1 MTDVNMVIAHNI
13 SNTLKM
19 IGKSKEEL
27 AIALGYSKQVI
38 GKMLSGSRSITA
50 LELKQI
56 SDFCNVPVESLIA
69 LPEKPVK
76 TNVVLGFVDKVKTE
90 EAKEGMRIANKLIDM
105 YLFHSSV
112 NKQGNIGATI
122 RSSL

>member
-56 SDFCNVPVESLIA
+56 SDFCNVPVKSLVT

-76 TNVVLGFVDKVKTE
+76 TNVVLGFLDKLKTE
-90 EAKEGMRIANKLIDM
+90 EAKEGIRVADKLIDM

-112 NKQGNIGATI
+112 NKQGNMGATV

>member
-13 SNTLKM
+13 SNTLKRM
-19 IGKSKEEL
+19 GKSKEEL
-27 AIALGYSKQVI
+27 AVALGYSKQVV
-38 GKMLSGSRSITA
+38 GNMLSGARSVTA

-56 SDFCNVPVESLIA
+56 SDFCNIPVKSLIT

-76 TNVVLGFVDKVKTE
+76 TNVVLGFVDEVKTE
-90 EAKEGMRIANKLIDM
+90 KAKEGIRIADKLIDM

-112 NKQGNIGATI
+112 NKQGNIGATV

>member
-1 MTDVNMVIAHNI
+1 MTDMNIVIAHNI
-13 SNTLKM
+13 SNTIKM
-19 IGKSKEEL
+19 IGKNKEEL
-27 AIALGYSKQVI
+27 AIALGYSKQVV
-38 GKMLSGSRSITA
+38 GNMLSGARSVTA

-56 SDFCNVPVESLIA
+56 SDFCNVPVESIIA

-90 EAKEGMRIANKLIDM
+90 EAKEGIRIADKLIDM

-112 NKQGNIGATI
+112 NKQGNIGTTV

>member
-1 MTDVNMVIAHNI
+1 MTDMNMVIANNI

-19 IGKSKEEL
+19 IGKNKEKL
-27 AIALGYSKQVI
+27 AIALGYSKQVV
-38 GKMLSGSRSITA
+38 GNMLSGSRSITA

-56 SDFCNVPVESLIA
+56 SDFCNVPVENLVT

-76 TNVVLGFVDKVKTE
+76 TNAVLGLVDKVTTE
-90 EAKEGMRIANKLIDM
+90 EAKEGIRIADKLIDM
-105 YLFHSSV
+105 YLFHSAV
-112 NKQGNIGATI
+112 NKQGNIGTTV

>member
-1 MTDVNMVIAHNI
+1 MTDMNMVIAHNI
-13 SNTLKM
+13 SNTLKR
-19 IGKSKEEL
+19 IGKNKEEL
-27 AIALGYSKQVI
+27 AIALGYSKQVV
-38 GKMLSGSRSITA
+38 GHMLSGARSVTA

-56 SDFCNVPVESLIA
+56 SDFCNIPVENLVA

-76 TNVVLGFVDKVKTE
+76 TNVVLSFVDKVKTE
-90 EAKEGMRIANKLIDM
+90 EAKEGIRIADKLIDM

-112 NKQGNIGATI
+112 NQQGHIGTTV

>member
-1 MTDVNMVIAHNI
+1 MTDMNMVIAHNV

-19 IGKSKEEL
+19 IGKNKEEL
-27 AIALGYSKQVI
+27 AIALGYSKQVV
-38 GKMLSGSRSITA
+38 GHMLSGAHSITA

-56 SDFCNVPVESLIA
+56 SDFCKVPVESLVA
-69 LPEKPVK
+69 LPEKSVK

-90 EAKEGMRIANKLIDM
+90 EAKEGIRIADRLIDM

>member
-112 NKQGNIGATI
+112 NKQGNIGTTV

>member
-1 MTDVNMVIAHNI
+1 MTDMNIVIAHNI

-19 IGKSKEEL
+19 IGKNKEEL
-27 AIALGYSKQVI
+27 AIALGYSKQVV
-38 GKMLSGSRSITA
+38 GNMLSGSRSVTA

-56 SDFCNVPVESLIA
+56 SDFCKVPMENLVA
-69 LPEKPVK
+69 LPERPVK

-90 EAKEGMRIANKLIDM
+90 EAKEGIRIADKLIDM

>member
-1 MTDVNMVIAHNI
+1 MTDINMVIAHNI

-19 IGKSKEEL
+19 IGKNKEDL
-27 AIALGYSKQVI
+27 AIALGYSKQVV
-38 GKMLSGSRSITA
+38 GNMLSGARSVTA

-56 SDFCNVPVESLIA
+56 SDFCNVPVESLVT
-69 LPEKPVK
+69 LPEKPVE

-90 EAKEGMRIANKLIDM
+90 EAKEGIHIADKLIDM

-112 NKQGNIGATI
+112 NKQGNIGTTV

>member
-1 MTDVNMVIAHNI
+1 MTDMNMVIAHNI

-19 IGKSKEEL
+19 IGKNKEEL
-27 AIALGYSKQVI
+27 AITLGYSKQVV
-38 GKMLSGSRSITA
+38 GNMLSGARSVTA

-56 SDFCNVPVESLIA
+56 SAFCKVPVESLVT

-90 EAKEGMRIANKLIDM
+90 EAKEGIRIADKLIDM

>member
-19 IGKSKEEL
+19 IGKSKEAL

-38 GKMLSGSRSITA
+38 GKMLSGSRSVTT

-56 SDFCNVPVESLIA
+56 SDFCKVPVGSLVA

-90 EAKEGMRIANKLIDM
+90 EAKEGIRIADKLIDM

-112 NKQGNIGATI
+112 NKQGNIGTTV